1 MKNDT
6 ILTFY
11 ELTPEELAHLSRNEQ
26 KDGKSEPE
34 HRAKDID
41 RRKDEQRQFTTADS
55 DELDALKA
63 KVSELT
69 NQVNSLSRQNKR
81 LRSELK
87 EVSAHKTKTALTE
100 RKQTVSDDSTQAIPQ
115 KNENRF
121 FRLIRFL
128 SVMLP
133 LSVIAVHRFRI
144 ADSSNLFWGSVALTA
159 FPFIFL
165 ILFLLLDSDDTDD
178 NSSVFFMLSMIAS
191 SALCAVLLYFPFK
204 TYTGRSLLCGLMTS
218 FSVWLITAFLLTC
231 VLSLKAALTDDTAVV
246 SNRTIYIVC
255 SIASFLPVIAAVI
268 IYHFTDFMLDL
279 RLSDTFFITFYAVL
293 LVIQITILW
302 INADESTVTGFI
314 LMFLMCAATAAV
326 TVAAIRGYDVLEL
339 LIP

>member
-69 NQVNSLSRQNKR
+69 YQVNSLSRQNKR

-165 ILFLLLDSDDTDD
+165 ILFILLDSDDTDD
-178 NSSVFFMLSMIAS
+178 NSSAFSILSMTAS
-191 SALCAVLLYFPFK
+191 SALCAVLLYFPVK

-218 FSVWLITAFLLTC
+218 FSVWVITVFLLTLI
-231 VLSLKAALTDDTAVV
+231 VALNDDTDVV
-246 SNRTIYIVC
+246 SNRTISIVC

-293 LVIQITILW
+293 LVIQMAILW

-314 LMFLMCAATAAV
+314 LMFLMCAATTAV
-326 TVAAIRGYDVLEL
+326 TVAVIRGYDVLEL

>member
-115 KNENRF
+115 KNEKRF
-121 FRLIRFL
+121 SRLICFL

-144 ADSSNLFWGSVALTA
+144 ADSSNLFWGSVALTV
-159 FPFIFL
+159 FI
-165 ILFLLLDSDDTDD
+165 LLDSDDTDD
-178 NSSVFFMLSMIAS
+178 NSSAFSMLSMMAS
-191 SALCAVLLYFPFK
+191 SALCAVLLYFPVK

-218 FSVWLITAFLLTC
+218 FSVWVITAFLLTC

-293 LVIQITILW
+293 LVIQMAILW

-314 LMFLMCAATAAV
+314 LMFLMCAATTAV
-326 TVAAIRGYDVLEL
+326 TVAVIRGYDVLEL